1 MPDYQE
7 KYLILMRATEKAIRA
22 LIEAQ
27 QQCEELYL
35 SAEEPPLQPLSKPDN
50 SEEKDAVFTAS
61 PHLIS
66 CSNP

>member
-1 MPDYQE
+1 MPDYKE
-7 KYLILMRATEKAIRA
+7 MYLTLMRATEKAIRT

-35 SAEEPPLQPLSKPDN
+35 SAEEPSFQPLSKPDD

-61 PHLIS
+61 SHLIS